1 MVQDVERD
9 ETKFQFGDKEDVF
22 SVAGVLKQC
31 KLTVFSP
38 QVLADRQIY
47 VNCQNQYFHSHTQR
61 G

>member
-31 KLTVFSP
+31 KLTVFSL

-47 VNCQNQYFHSHTQR
+47 VNCQNQCSLSHMPK